1 MESDAS
7 FGQWLKRER
16 KKRRL
21 TQQTLGQHVSYSAD
35 HIRKVEAD
43 ERHFGEAQA
52 RLLAEFLDIPLA
64 EHDAFLAWA
73 HGGVRPDSF
82 SLAAPPDQAHPDR
95 GIRSLSAE
103 PPSHAAAWASVAPSD
118 VYPPQITETSQAQ
131 ASRRVWWLWAGG
143 GVVIIVAV
151 IGLVLFID
159 QRGHTEASGRIVPGG
174 RWINPGQN
182 FLIRQDTLHL
192 AALAY
197 PAHAGDPPI
206 ASVNFTVSWLA
217 PDGDW
222 RIACTATSPTAGA
235 TDRYECDWNLIDAHV
250 PNGVVKMSFDV
261 YDARRNA
268 NMAPNGI
275 HEGTVQR

>member
-1 MESDAS
+1 METPES

-16 KKRRL
+16 RKRRL
-21 TQQTLGQHVSYSAD
+21 TQQALGQHVSYSAD

-52 RLLAEFLDIPLA
+52 RLLVEFLGLPLA
-64 EHDAFLAWA
+64 EHDAFVAWA
-73 HGGVRPDSF
+73 HGGPTALSRATLDQPLHGNEERDAA
-82 SLAAPPDQAHPDR
+82 LAAEHELDTSDDA
-95 GIRSLSAE
+95 SAMLSDPSPEAIE
-103 PPSHAAAWASVAPSD
+103 P
-118 VYPPQITETSQAQ
+118 AQ
-131 ASRRVWWLWAGG
+131 AKAPRRFHWLWAGSA
-143 GVVIIVAV
+143 IIVIAFF
-151 IGLVLFID
+151 ISLVLIAY
-159 QRGHTEASGRIVPGG
+159 QRGHAEASGRIVPGG
-174 RWINPGQN
+174 RWLNPDQN
-182 FLIRQDTLHL
+182 FLIRGETLHL

-197 PAHAGDPPI
+197 PSHAGDPPI

-222 RIACTATSPTAGA
+222 RIACTATAPTVGT
-235 TDRYECDWNLIDAHV
+235 TDRYECDWHPGDANV

-261 YDARRNA
+261 YDTRGNA